1 MTFSKKSSL
10 ATLLLSAAGVAA
22 HGHVDWLIANGVA
35 YRGYDAPS
43 MSKCSPLFAELLV

>member
-1 MTFSKKSSL
+1 MTFSMKSSL
-10 ATLLLSAAGVAA
+10 TTLLLSAAGVAA

-43 MSKCSPLFAELLV
+43 MSK